1 MTHESA
7 GVGQEF
13 PIRPERQFECAVAD
27 EVVSSMVTEHG
38 FVQGPVIRVAR
49 AVKAVTVVYTKSPA
63 PRVRRLIGEAVG
75 EAFRH
80 LRSIPG
86 FEIQ

>member
-38 FVQGPVIRVAR
+38 FVEGSTMPSYRTTLSRQELAD
-49 AVKAVTVVYTKSPA
+49 
-63 PRVRRLIGEAVG
+63 LIAYLATLKGVE
-75 EAFRH
+75 
-80 LRSIPG
+80 P
-86 FEIQ
+86 Q